1 MTRSLTAFA
10 REKLKE
16 LEKKSLRR
24 KLVVTDRKAGA
35 MAART
40 QEDGLGRELISFC
53 CNDYLNFNHHPEVIA
68 ASAKAVQTYGAGSGA
83 SRLVTGNHPLMEQ
96 LEQRLAAFKG
106 AEAAVVFGSGYL
118 TNAGVVPVLTGPND
132 LILVDELAHSCLHAG
147 SQLAGSTTRVFR
159 HNDVEH
165 VQGILEAERTAA
177 DHCLILT
184 DGVFSM
190 DGDLAPI
197 PGLARLAK
205 QFDCWLMT
213 DDAHGIGVMGGGH
226 GSTFVWGNE
235 FGPGNVPLQ
244 MGTLSKAIG
253 SAGGYLCAS
262 NEVVDLIKT
271 RARTLIYS
279 TGLSPASAAAALMAL
294 DLIEREPD
302 YCLQP
307 VRNATTFTKA
317 LGLPDPQSPIVPI
330 VLGDADRTLEASRF
344 LESEGFLVTGIR
356 PPTVPVGTSRLRI
369 TFTAE
374 HRREDIE
381 RLANLVKKQVL
392 QGSLVS

>member
-1 MTRSLTAFA
+1 MTRSLSAFA
-10 REKLKE
+10 KDKLKE

-24 KLVVTDRKAGA
+24 TLVVTDRKAGA
-35 MAART
+35 MAGRT
-40 QEDGLGRELISFC
+40 QEDGLTRELISFC

-68 ASAKAVQTYGAGSGA
+68 ASAQAVQTYGAGSGA

-118 TNAGVVPVLTGPND
+118 TNAGVVPVLTGPDD

-147 SQLAGSTTRVFR
+147 SQLAGSKMRVFR

-165 VQGILEAERTAA
+165 VQAILETERAAAE
-177 DHCLILT
+177 HCLILT

-197 PGLARLAK
+197 PDLARLAK

-213 DDAHGIGVMGGGH
+213 DDAHGIGVLGGGH
-226 GSTFVWGNE
+226 GSTFVWGSE
-235 FGPGNVPLQ
+235 FGPVDVPLQ

-262 NEVVDLIKT
+262 KQVVDLIKT

-279 TGLSPASAAAALMAL
+279 TGLSPASAAAALKAL
-294 DLIEREPD
+294 DLIEQQPD

-307 VRNATTFTKA
+307 VRNAALFTKA

-356 PPTVPVGTSRLRI
+356 PPTVPEGTSRLRI

-381 RLANLVKKQVL
+381 RLADLVKSQVL
-392 QGSLVS
+392 KCSFVS